1 MYVLPKFSRM
11 TGWQQQPRSVGWTDG
26 CHGPKSM
33 VEWMNSQKR
42 TLEVAK
48 LDDQD
53 LFGKT
58 TFRMKIII

>member
-1 MYVLPKFSRM
+1 
-11 TGWQQQPRSVGWTDG
+11 
-26 CHGPKSM
+26 
-33 VEWMNSQKR
+33 MNSQKR